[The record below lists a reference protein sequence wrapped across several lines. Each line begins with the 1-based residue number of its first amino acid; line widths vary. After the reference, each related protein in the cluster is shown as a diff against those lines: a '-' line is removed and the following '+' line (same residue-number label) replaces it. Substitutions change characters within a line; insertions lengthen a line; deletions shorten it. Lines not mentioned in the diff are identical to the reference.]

1 MFSQILRPRG
11 TKSNDIYRAIDWI
24 DEQYL
29 KHPDNLKHL
38 LPILGFSLRLLVEIV
53 AKEYFISI
61 GEEHKDSS
69 LKPFLKNVAKS
80 IIKAKIDSV
89 GINDFTLA
97 SEWINGSHNLNA
109 TLDKRAHGTLLTDR
123 DSLTRESE
131 LVALIIKEIWS

>member
-1 MFSQILRPRG
+1 MFGQILRPRG
-11 TKSNDIYRAIDWI
+11 TKSNDIYRAINWI
-24 DEQYL
+24 DKQYL
-29 KHPDNLKHL
+29 KHPDSLKHL
-38 LPILGFSLRLLVEIV
+38 LPILGFSLRLFVETV
-53 AKEYFISI
+53 AREYFTSI

-97 SEWINGSHNLNA
+97 SEWINGSHNLDA
-109 TLDKRAHGTLLTDR
+109 TLDKWAHGTLSTDR

>member
-1 MFSQILRPRG
+1 MFGQILRPRG
-11 TKSNDIYRAIDWI
+11 TKSNDIYRAINWI
-24 DEQYL
+24 DKQYL

-38 LPILGFSLRLLVEIV
+38 LPILGILGFSLKLFVETV
-53 AKEYFISI
+53 AREYFTSI

-97 SEWINGSHNLNA
+97 SEWINGSYNLDA
-109 TLDKRAHGTLLTDR
+109 TLDK
-123 DSLTRESE
+123 
-131 LVALIIKEIWS
+131 